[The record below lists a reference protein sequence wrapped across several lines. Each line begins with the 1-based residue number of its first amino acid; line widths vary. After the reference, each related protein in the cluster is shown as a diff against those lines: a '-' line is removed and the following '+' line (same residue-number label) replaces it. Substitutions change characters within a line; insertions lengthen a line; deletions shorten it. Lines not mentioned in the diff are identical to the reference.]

1 MNKFFR
7 LVSMFAIAGATFAY
21 TGCTDYSE
29 DIDKANERIDNLE
42 NVELKSVKDQIDGLN
57 KTVDGL
63 KDAQTKAE
71 SAITELQTALGKLQ
85 EKHAEDI
92 AKLENDYKTADG
104 ALKSEIE
111 GKINTLTTEFT
122 NKVTALESQIGVL
135 QTKVDGIDTTVK
147 SIQETIKGLATKE
160 YVDAAFATK
169 DALKEANE
177 AIAALD
183 ETLKTVQAKV
193 STLDTDLAAVKVDIT
208 GINTKLSAAQTAIE
222 AAQTDATTA
231 LTEIAAIKEALKTYA
246 LKAEVEAKIEE
257 LVAADLV
264 ATGRLDNIDKKID
277 SIKTQISDLFAKD
290 VEFADQI
297 TQLFNEKFNKADF
310 AEAFRTA
317 YEARFTT
324 DFAAE
329 FAKAWAE
336 YFQPAFNTAFETAW
350 DAKFQGEFDSALEN
364 VLGIYAEKD
373 ALAKKIE
380 ALDGVDED
388 LQNQIDALDE
398 KLDKAVEDLND
409 KITKLETKVEQYNT
423 ALNNRIDAV
432 LGIIAGR
439 LTGIVFVPEHY
450 YDGVPAILFET
461 IAYDPLKDDDENEVA
476 KDKIDDDQNSV
487 EINKYAKFSSAVA
500 KAQYRLNPRTV
511 GVDCADFSFVGD
523 KANYVF
529 TRATAPAAPVS
540 IVGAPEYDAATGY
553 VTFSVKKDEK
563 INTDK
568 NVNKN
573 LDIVALKAVLKKG
586 LTEAEAKA
594 EQKPEVYSEYAHVN
608 EIAYCAADLAISDKA
623 NLAKYAEDKKA
634 AHEYAKTFKAAAA
647 QDYVY
652 PMPYDKVFDLKKL
665 VATCITT
672 DIETP
677 GLENVQDHANLDLEK
692 YGFTYRFSV
701 AQTPY
706 VVPSDE
712 TKTNQQTVIEC
723 TSAENGTFEVV
734 AAKGEKHNREAIG
747 RTPIV
752 RVDLMHGENIVAR
765 AFIKLVISVDKT
777 YEISTI
783 TDETL
788 NVTLLCEDDAKAVV
802 SREIPEETLRDAIY
816 RTLNLNHVEF
826 WNMYEFKEA
835 YVKKN
840 AKASTITA
848 PELKAGDEIDGK
860 ATKKV
865 VWNFTHKEVGTV
877 GDKAVIEGY
886 LTVKNTLDAFNQY
899 PSEITFKFTVIF
911 KLPAITVVHSEKE
924 IFWKDG
930 VLQANVNTPAS
941 KTDDSKNCWFNTPI
955 EEQPWYELSVKGL
968 PCNETPAFRIA
979 TLVENGKEIK
989 YTGATQGV
997 KLDELNGEV
1006 SISLDKSNETVKAA
1020 LNSEKGLQAVVE
1032 WFATGK
1038 SGDVYVLHTFTVNFI
1053 RPVTLNLPQTLSVI
1067 DALDNGAE
1075 VNVGIQGLLTDWRDS
1090 VIVAPAG
1097 MITKTAEDY
1106 YWKKTCSGHAPIVI
1120 PGYTKIV
1127 EDAYYKPVYGDAE
1140 AEILTGEKY
1149 YEATIQ
1155 LYKNDAVVEWYTK
1168 LFYEWRG
1175 DYYPYDLV
1183 DTRTEERGFGY
1194 NLWNETTGKSEW
1206 QRFPANSE
1214 LVKGA
1219 VVVGTGRSK
1228 NEAILNAKARIEDAN
1243 YIDDNTDPR
1252 FAKYGDL
1259 DGRSYE
1265 VASVVEKEA
1274 KVTIKFKTIVDIV
1287 YVPAKTEE
1295 VPAQVIPV
1303 ECNPMPGPSSDAI
1316 EEGYTVGCWTWTKY
1330 KYNYYDYDLGQY
1342 WQFYGPISDI
1352 VFDTAKVSTN
1362 LADKK
1367 LPSGASLVQDG
1378 YKLKYKNV
1386 LSPVLKSY
1394 EIYVPVSIN
1403 YGWGVLADT
1412 LTITVIPQNS
1422 VK

>member
-7 LVSMFAIAGATFAY
+7 LVSMFAIAGVTFAY

-85 EKHAEDI
+85 EKHAADI
-92 AKLENDYKTADG
+92 AQLENDYKAADG

-111 GKINTLTTEFT
+111 GKITALTTEFT
-122 NKVTALESQIGVL
+122 NKVTALNTQIGVL
-135 QTKVDGIDTTVK
+135 QTKVDGIDSTVK
-147 SIQETIKGLATKE
+147 SIQETIETLATKE
-160 YVDAAFATK
+160 YVDTKVAALATK
-169 DALKEANE
+169 DALAEANK
-177 AIAALD
+177 AIAALN
-183 ETLKTVQAKV
+183 ETLGTVQSKV
-193 STLDTDLAAVKVDIT
+193 ATLGEDLAAVKVDIT
-208 GINTKLSAAQTAIE
+208 GINTKLGEAQTAIE
-222 AAQTDATTA
+222 KAQADASKA
-231 LTEIAAIKEALKTYA
+231 LTEIAEIKEALKSYA

-264 ATGRLDNIDKKID
+264 ATGRLDGIDEKIEA
-277 SIKTQISDLFAKD
+277 ITGQITNLFAKD

-310 AEAFRTA
+310 AEAFKTA
-317 YEARFTT
+317 YEARFST
-324 DFAAE
+324 DFADA

-373 ALAKKIE
+373 VLAKKIA

-388 LQNQIDALDE
+388 LQKQITALDE
-398 KLDKAVEDLND
+398 KLDKAVEDLNG
-409 KITKLETKVEQYNT
+409 KITKLGEKVEQYNT
-423 ALNNRIDAV
+423 DLNNKINAV
-432 LGIIAGR
+432 LGIIADR
-439 LTGIVFVPEHY
+439 LTSIVFVPEY
-450 YDGVPAILFET
+450 YVDGVPAILFET
-461 IAYDPLKDDDENEVA
+461 IAYNPLDDAKENEAATTVVDG
-476 KDKIDDDQNSV
+476 KQNS
-487 EINKYAKFSSAVA
+487 ISANKFKNYTTALTTAK
-500 KAQYRLNPRTV
+500 YRLNPRTV
-511 GVDCADFSFVGD
+511 GFECADFSFVGD
-523 KANYVF
+523 KADYVV

-540 IVGAPEYDAATGY
+540 IEGTPAYDAATGY
-553 VTFSVKKDEK
+553 VTFSVKKNENLNVTT
-563 INTDK
+563 NT
-568 NVNKN
+568 NKN
-573 LDIVALKAVLKKG
+573 LDIVALKAVLKQG

-608 EIAYCAADLAISDKA
+608 EIAYSAANLAISDS
-623 NLAKYAEDKKA
+623 AKLVKKA
-634 AHEYAKTFKAAAA
+634 AGHEYAKTFNAAKAQA
-647 QDYVY
+647 YVY
-652 PMPYDKVFDLKKL
+652 KMPYNSDPFDLKAL
-665 VATCITT
+665 VATCINTKIT
-672 DIETP
+672 TP
-677 GLENVQDHANLDLEK
+677 GLEATQDHAKLDLDK
-692 YGFTYRFSV
+692 YGLTYKFSV
-701 AQTPY
+701 AQTSY
-706 VVPSDE
+706 VVESDE
-712 TKTNQQTVIEC
+712 TETDQKTVIEC
-723 TSAENGTFEVV
+723 VDAEKGLYKVK
-734 AAKGEKHNREAIG
+734 AAKGVEFNKEAIG

-752 RVDLMHGENIVAR
+752 RVDLMHNGNIVTR
-765 AFIKLVISVDKT
+765 AFIKLLISVEKT
-777 YEISTI
+777 YDLSTI
-783 TDETL
+783 TGEEL
-788 NVTLLCEDDAKAVV
+788 NKTLLCEDDPKAVV
-802 SREIPEETLRDAIY
+802 STEISEETLRDAVY
-816 RTLNLNHVEF
+816 RTLNIDHVSF
-826 WNMYEFKEA
+826 WNIYALDKA

-840 AKASTITA
+840 GEDVTTITV
-848 PELKAGDEIDGK
+848 PELKDGDEADGK
-860 ATKKV
+860 ATKKI
-865 VWNFTHKEVGTV
+865 VWNFTHKEVGVV
-877 GDKAVIEGY
+877 GKSGSVIEGY
-886 LTVKNTLDAFNQY
+886 LTLKNTIDAASEY
-899 PSEITFKFTVIF
+899 PSEIKFKFTVNF
-911 KLPAITVVHSEKE
+911 KLPELTIVHNEKE
-924 IFWKDG
+924 IFWKNG

-979 TLVENGKEIK
+979 TLVENGKDIK
-989 YTGATQGV
+989 YTGEAQGV

-1032 WFATGK
+1032 WFAVGK

-1067 DALDNGAE
+1067 DALDNGDE

-1097 MITKTAEDY
+1097 MIEKTAEDF
-1106 YWKKTCSGHAPIVI
+1106 YWKKTCSGHAPVVI
-1120 PGYTKIV
+1120 PGYTKILEPARYEV
-1127 EDAYYKPVYGDAE
+1127 VYGDVE

-1155 LYKNDAVVEWYTK
+1155 LYKNDEVVEWYTK
-1168 LFYEWRG
+1168 LFYEWHG
-1175 DYYPYDLV
+1175 EYYPYDLV
-1183 DTRTEERGFGY
+1183 ENKNGFGY
-1194 NLWNETTGKSEW
+1194 YLWDGERKW
-1206 QRFPANSE
+1206 CPFPANSE
-1214 LVKGA
+1214 RVKGA

-1228 NEAILNAKARIEDAN
+1228 NEAILDAKARIEDAN
-1243 YIDDNTDPR
+1243 YIDDHTNPR

-1274 KVTIKFKTIVDIV
+1274 KVTIKYRTIVDIK
-1287 YVPAKTEE
+1287 YVPAVTKE

-1316 EEGYTVGCWTWTKY
+1316 QEGYTVGCWTWTKY
-1330 KYNYYDYDLGQY
+1330 TYPYYDYDLGQY

-1422 VK
+1422 VQ